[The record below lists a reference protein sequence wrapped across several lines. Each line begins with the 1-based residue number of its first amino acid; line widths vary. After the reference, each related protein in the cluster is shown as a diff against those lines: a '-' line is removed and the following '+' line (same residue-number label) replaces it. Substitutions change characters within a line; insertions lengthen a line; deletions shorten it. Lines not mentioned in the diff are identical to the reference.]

1 MKRKLTVN
9 PSGDAD
15 DEPLFHV
22 VPRLGRLHGL
32 VEMGAPKMETS
43 RQQRGSD
50 PSPLLL
56 AIRTPSPH
64 HEKVPNQSTLLQ
76 PLLRA
81 LKAAHTPHFPL
92 ATDPKQ
98 AYALGLFTFQLL
110 TTEMN
115 VVTNTDVIITPYR
128 IGAHSPSMTVVG
140 HTGELGG
147 FLSAYWT
154 FHDEDSAVVML
165 FELQL
170 QVDFLGVA
178 TEIVTNVRARWD
190 TLVHEW
196 TAHRIQSTDP
206 SDSKTYAGT
215 YTNTGLAMTLEVV
228 PTDIDRSAGHGMWDG
243 TRRGNRLTGQ

>member
-1 MKRKLTVN
+1 MMKRRLTVN

-15 DEPLFHV
+15 DEPLLHV
-22 VPRLGRLHGL
+22 VRRSVVSMALLRWALRRWRRAGTRAGSSRALMDAWKTSSDDNKDNKEVPTLHPFSWLSACFKPRQ
-32 VEMGAPKMETS
+32 PC
-43 RQQRGSD
+43 
-50 PSPLLL
+50 SP
-56 AIRTPSPH
+56 RPH

-81 LKAAHTPHFPL
+81 LKAAQTPLFPL

-98 AYALGLFTFQLL
+98 AYALGLFTFQLP

-154 FHDEDSAVVML
+154 FHDEGSAVV
-165 FELQL
+165 
-170 QVDFLGVA
+170 
-178 TEIVTNVRARWD
+178 
-190 TLVHEW
+190 VH
-196 TAHRIQSTDP
+196 
-206 SDSKTYAGT
+206 
-215 YTNTGLAMTLEVV
+215 
-228 PTDIDRSAGHGMWDG
+228 
-243 TRRGNRLTGQ
+243 